1 LITYRHSDGAQMQLI
16 AELGTLMDQG
26 ARRFCDVGGGANP
39 IVSTRKIKQL
49 GLEYVLLD
57 DSAGELEKAPDE
69 YQTFQASMLDPL
81 RISELLQSGGS
92 FDVVT
97 SRWTA
102 EHMPDGRAFHGQVF
116 AMLKP
121 GGAAVHLFPTL
132 YSPPFLVNHLLPDA
146 LSSRLLDS
154 SGGGGRV
161 SEGRHPKFPSYYSWC
176 RGPSRRQLARLESVG
191 FTVESYTGFYGHGY
205 YRRVKPLDGLHRR
218 ITTLLLAHPL
228 ASLTS
233 FALIVLRRQP

>member
-1 LITYRHSDGAQMQLI
+1 MQLI

-57 DSAGELEKAPDE
+57 DSAGELEKAPEE
-69 YQTFQASMLDPL
+69 YQTFQASILDPP
-81 RISELLQSGGS
+81 RIAELLESRGS
-92 FDVVT
+92 FDVVA

-102 EHMPDGRAFHGQVF
+102 EHMPDGRAFHEQVF
-116 AMLKP
+116 AMLKH

-146 LSSRLLDS
+146 ASSRLLES
-154 SGGGGRV
+154 SGAGGRA
-161 SEGRHPKFPSYYSWC
+161 SGGQHPKFPTYYSWC
-176 RGPSRRQLARLESVG
+176 RGPSRSQIARLQSVG
-191 FTVESYTGFYGHGY
+191 FTVESYTGFFGHGY
-205 YRRVKPLDGLHRR
+205 YRRVKPVDSLHRLL
-218 ITTLLLAHPL
+218 TTQLLAHPV
-228 ASLTS
+228 AALTS
-233 FALIVLRRQP
+233 FALVVLRRPL